1 MDMSVTLL
9 GLFLQVGTKI
19 NVNSLGLVD
28 QALTNFF
35 IGFGLALL
43 NVLIRYFVPFIPRVV
58 SILRWKKEHH
68 SLTRV
73 LIFSYFVAM
82 IFQLITSW
90 SFRSLLTTVYTELA
104 WSFYQA
110 FWNVLGIVAMD
121 VLVMG
126 WAKTRQGVEAGGKQL
141 QEVKSRASETLGDI
155 GVSLPI
161 TPEGRVAAE
170 ERRQQEEA
178 AELADRA
185 ERQKRMDDRL
195 KDY

>member
-1 MDMSVTLL
+1 MEIHVTLL
-9 GLFLQVGTKI
+9 EMFYQAGTKI

-73 LIFSYFVAM
+73 LIFSYFIAL
-82 IFQLITSW
+82 IFQLVTSW
-90 SFRSLLTTVYTELA
+90 SFRSLINTVYNELA

-110 FWNVLGIVAMD
+110 FWNVVGIIAMD

-126 WAKTRQGVEAGGKQL
+126 WAKTRQGVEVGGKQL

-155 GVSLPI
+155 GVSLPV
-161 TPEGRVAAE
+161 TAEGRAAAE
-170 ERRQQEEA
+170 ERRQQQEA
-178 AELADRA
+178 AEQA
-185 ERQKRMDDRL
+185 EQAARQKRMDDRL